1 MAKLFAE
8 FDRIEENMQQLVTAV
23 GECLE
28 KSLESVC
35 KYLEEGETEEVKRL
49 TETVHG
55 IESEADDYRRK
66 IIQNTLKG
74 KLMPHTRSDM
84 LQLVESIDDS
94 ADSAQDI
101 LDRII
106 FLGLKFDHLDQKQ
119 VKEMQELLL
128 KQFSQLTQ
136 GVELLFGEMDQAL
149 VYARELEEI
158 ETRLD
163 SIEEEITRKIGR
175 IAELDTADKL
185 AHRDLVKNISDLAD
199 IIENV
204 GDSID
209 MIVSMRKG

>member
-1 MAKLFAE
+1 
-8 FDRIEENMQQLVTAV
+8 
-23 GECLE
+23 
-28 KSLESVC
+28 
-35 KYLEEGETEEVKRL
+35 
-49 TETVHG
+49 
-55 IESEADDYRRK
+55 
-66 IIQNTLKG
+66 
-74 KLMPHTRSDM
+74 MPHTRSDM

>member
-1 MAKLFAE
+1 M
-8 FDRIEENMQQLVTAV
+8 I
-23 GECLE
+23 
-28 KSLESVC
+28 
-35 KYLEEGETEEVKRL
+35 
-49 TETVHG
+49 
-55 IESEADDYRRK
+55 
-66 IIQNTLKG
+66 
-74 KLMPHTRSDM
+74 
-84 LQLVESIDDS
+84 

-106 FLGLKFDHLDQKQ
+106 FLGLKFDHLDKKQ